1 MSDARFAGRLLN
13 LDPLIFYS
21 QQIEGAH
28 SFIRDIGPALAGV
41 PAIALFLVAWSAES
55 AYSAER
61 QVKTCEEYRIKY
73 PEHRLIILCNT
84 EAEVSSIHAAGGEA
98 FFANHNTFVDFNL
111 FKIEH
116 LPKVY
121 DAIYVAQ
128 LREWK
133 RQELARLIDSI
144 AFIYYGFDEEQVEY
158 YNRLKEMFP
167 HGHFIN
173 HELNN
178 LIRLPKEIVRTEVNK
193 AKCGLCLSAA
203 EGAMHASIEYLL
215 CGVPVVSTVNRGGRD
230 LFFDD
235 QYCLTVEP
243 DPQIIANA
251 VQEVVARNVP
261 REEIREK
268 TISIQMRERERFIQF
283 IDRLIEET
291 GKRSDFRARWP
302 EVFVDKLIQ
311 IKSADELIAISRR

>member
-1 MSDARFAGRLLN
+1 
-13 LDPLIFYS
+13 
-21 QQIEGAH
+21 
-28 SFIRDIGPALAGV
+28 
-41 PAIALFLVAWSAES
+41 
-55 AYSAER
+55 
-61 QVKTCEEYRIKY
+61 
-73 PEHRLIILCNT
+73 
-84 EAEVSSIHAAGGEA
+84 
-98 FFANHNTFVDFNL
+98 
-111 FKIEH
+111 
-116 LPKVY
+116 
-121 DAIYVAQ
+121 
-128 LREWK
+128 
-133 RQELARLIDSI
+133 
-144 AFIYYGFDEEQVEY
+144 
-158 YNRLKEMFP
+158 
-167 HGHFIN
+167 
-173 HELNN
+173 
-178 LIRLPKEIVRTEVNK
+178 
-193 AKCGLCLSAA
+193 
-203 EGAMHASIEYLL
+203 
-215 CGVPVVSTVNRGGRD
+215 VVSTVNRGGRD